1 MLELKCLLRTASM
14 FLSVPSAEVADERTF
29 SSTGGTL
36 SKIRVNLSSVTIE
49 QLTVVRMY
57 VNRVGVFMVEFDQWV
72 QELLLANKG
81 NKIFKFAKKK
91 SEALD
96 GNAQQ

>member
-1 MLELKCLLRTASM
+1 MLLWETVAKSSPCEMLELKCLLRTASM
-14 FLSVPSAEVADERTF
+14 FSSVPSAEVADERTF

-81 NKIFKFAKKK
+81 NKM
-91 SEALD
+91 
-96 GNAQQ
+96 

>member
-1 MLELKCLLRTASM
+1 MLFWETVAKSSPCDVLELKCLLYTASM
-14 FLSVPSAEVADERTF
+14 FLSVPSAVADERTF

-36 SKIRVNLSSVTIE
+36 SKIRVNLSSATIE

-57 VNRVGVFMVEFDQWV
+57 VNKVGVFTVEFDQWV

-81 NKIFKFAKKK
+81 NKI
-91 SEALD
+91 
-96 GNAQQ
+96 